1 MEGLGLGLGLYL
13 AKGKGLVTIHGQDAH
28 VTDFMK
34 KRIIVI
40 EDEPSILDNIL
51 YSLESDGFEVCGCVT
66 GGEGEQEFLSNG
78 ADLIVM
84 DVGLPDTS
92 GFELCP
98 RIRQSSD
105 VPVIFLTA
113 RSEEVD
119 RIVGLEMG
127 ADDYMVKP
135 FSPRELSARVR
146 AVLRRYRPAKGAEPG
161 GKLDRAENRIP
172 FQIDDERVQVTYF
185 GQLLSLSSTEFRLLR
200 ILCKHPGRVYSRS
213 QLMDIAWSEPDA
225 AMERTVDAHIKSLRG
240 KMRGVRDDRDAI
252 ETHRGMGYSLK
263 EKW

>member
-1 MEGLGLGLGLYL
+1 MREIGQ
-13 AKGKGLVTIHGQDAH
+13 KHGIISCH
-28 VTDFMK
+28 YMK

-51 YSLESDGFEVCGCVT
+51 YCLESDGFDVCGCPT
-66 GGEGEQEFLSNG
+66 GGEGEVAFRESG

-98 RIRQSSD
+98 RIRQNSD

-113 RSEEVD
+113 RAEEVD
-119 RIVGLEMG
+119 RIVGLEIG

-146 AVLRRYRPAKGAEPG
+146 AVLRRYRPQEGSATNHSNGSQSGLAEDG
-161 GKLDRAENRIP
+161 GIP
-172 FQIDDERVQVTYF
+172 FEIDEERVRVTFF
-185 GQLLSLSSTEFRLLR
+185 GQVLPLSSTEFRLLR

-213 QLMDIAWSEPDA
+213 QLMEVAWNEPDA

-240 KMRGVRDDRDAI
+240 KMRTVRDDADAI
-252 ETHRGMGYSLK
+252 VTHRGTGYAMR
-263 EKW
+263 ENW